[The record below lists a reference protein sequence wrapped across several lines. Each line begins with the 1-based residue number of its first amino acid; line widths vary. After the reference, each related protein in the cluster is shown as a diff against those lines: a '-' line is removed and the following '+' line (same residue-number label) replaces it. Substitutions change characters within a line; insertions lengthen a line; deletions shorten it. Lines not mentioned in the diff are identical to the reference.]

1 MEAHRT
7 QSLGQHHNWTLP
19 IDVTRALRMPALP
32 VCCIIEFGPNSSRM
46 EQSDHHKLPPVKLS
60 TVDKLRLLLDIT
72 KKISRSLDLE
82 EVLNLVMDTLG
93 SLLPYDAAGIY
104 LIDYSPDDNS
114 PYIFKSRVIR
124 GYQISFELIEPRL
137 KMGEGFLGTV
147 AQTGK
152 AIISPDVSKD
162 SRYFAAREL
171 TRSEMVAP
179 IISNDKVIGVFD
191 LESDHVNAY
200 DDDDLSVLQLLTSQ
214 VAIIIEKV
222 RLHEQVVE
230 KNRLQAQ
237 LEIARQV
244 QLELLPANDPLIEN
258 FDVSA
263 YIFPAEEVS
272 GDYYDW
278 VRIFDDQIGIIVAD
292 AVGKGIPAAL
302 LMSFLRAS
310 LRSSLQIGYA
320 PHVAFSK
327 VNTLL
332 RDSIEDNKFITAIY
346 GILDSTNKTF
356 VFSNAGHNPPL
367 MIKPDGEYRYV
378 EYGDVPLG
386 MFDDSHYHQHFIR
399 FEPGQIMVIYT
410 DGITEAANPAG
421 EEYGETR
428 LAKRVL
434 DGINLPAKR
443 LIDHV
448 RKGVADFTERKFLD
462 DDGTLF
468 IVKSQ

>member
-1 MEAHRT
+1 MAD
-7 QSLGQHHNWTLP
+7 QANQKS
-19 IDVTRALRMPALP
+19 VP
-32 VCCIIEFGPNSSRM
+32 VER
-46 EQSDHHKLPPVKLS
+46 LA

-72 KKISRSLDLE
+72 KTISRSLDLD

-93 SLLPYDAAGIY
+93 SLIPYDAAGIY
-104 LIDYSPDDNS
+104 LIEFGTESQS
-114 PYIFKSRVIR
+114 PYIFKSKVIR

-137 KMGEGFLGTV
+137 KIGEGFLGTV

-152 AIISPDVSKD
+152 PIISHDVSKD
-162 SRYFAAREL
+162 KRYFPARDL
-171 TRSEMVAP
+171 TKSEMIAP

-191 LESDHVNAY
+191 LESDHTDAY
-200 DDDDLSVLQLLTSQ
+200 SDDDLSVLQLLTSQ

-222 RLHEQVVE
+222 RLHEEVVE
-230 KNRLQAQ
+230 KKRLQAQ

-244 QLELLPANDPLIEN
+244 QLELLPDNDPVINN

-263 YIFPAEEVS
+263 YVFTAEEVS

-278 VRIFDDQIGIIVAD
+278 VKVFEDQIGIVVAD

-310 LRSSLQIGYA
+310 LRSCVQIGYA
-320 PHVAFSK
+320 PHIAFSK
-327 VNTLL
+327 VSQLL
-332 RDSIEDNKFITAIY
+332 RDSIEDNQFITAIY

-367 MIKPDGEYRYV
+367 LMKPDGEYRYV
-378 EYGDVPLG
+378 EYGDTPLG
-386 MFDDSHYHQHFIR
+386 MFDESHYHQHFIR
-399 FEPGQIMVIYT
+399 FERGQVMVIYT
-410 DGITEAANPAG
+410 DGITEATNPNG
-421 EEYGETR
+421 EEYGEDR

-434 DGINLPAKR
+434 DGIDLSAR
-443 LIDHV
+443 QLIDHI
-448 RKGVADFTERKFLD
+448 RKGVDDFTESKFLN

-468 IVKSQ
+468 IVKAQ